1 MVDSQM
7 TDLVS
12 EWREA
17 WAQWTAAEAA
27 GRSVKTCNKIMDRIW
42 ALGREI
48 ARRPDLHNP
57 IEALCA
63 PGQAPDVRLHAALV
77 REHWDI
83 AGAAEALVAII
94 RDSGTTIERPVT
106 MSGALGVSTTQTARS
121 AALCLFNIDR
131 GTGNTGAN
139 S

>member
-7 TDLVS
+7 TDLVY

-17 WAQWTAAEAA
+17 WARWTAADAA

-48 ARRPDLHNP
+48 ARRPDLHDP

-63 PGQAPDVRLHAALV
+63 PGRAPDVRLHAALV
-77 REHWDI
+77 REHWDC
-83 AGAAEALVAII
+83 AGAAETLLATISH
-94 RDSGTTIERPVT
+94 SGATIERPVT
-106 MSGALGVSTTQTARS
+106 MSGALSISTTQTAQS

-131 GTGNTGAN
+131 GTGNTGAD